1 MSPVII
7 LTGASRGLGLAV
19 LRILLSKHNARVATL
34 SRSLTPELQGAVDEY
49 GADRVLSVQGDVSKP
64 EDNARVVKEAVDK
77 WGQLDGLVLN
87 AGSIDPVAKIGNV
100 QLDALVPYVQTN
112 LLSTIYLL
120 QPALPHLRKSKGRVV
135 LVSSG
140 ASSTGYQA
148 WGLYSMAKAG
158 MNSLARTV
166 ASEERENGVAIFSI
180 RPGMVN
186 VASDPMALL
195 HTDLEQMQSF
205 LRAYGPAEM
214 SPTDM
219 AKFQG
224 AYEKGELLAPEQ
236 PGSVLA
242 AMAVKGPVE
251 LSGEYINWSD
261 ERLKAFQA

>member
-19 LRILLSKHNARVATL
+19 LRILLAKHNARVATL

-49 GADRVLSVQGDVSKP
+49 GADRVLPVQGDVSKP

-87 AGSIDPVAKIGNV
+87 AGSIDPVDKIGNV

-166 ASEERENGVAIFSI
+166 ASEEKENGVAIWSV

-186 VASDPMALL
+186 
-195 HTDLEQMQSF
+195 TDMQSF
-205 LRAYGPAEM
+205 LRTHGPAEM

-219 AKFQG
+219 AKFQS

-242 AMAVKGPVE
+242 GMAVNGPIE
-251 LSGEYINWSD
+251 LSGEYINWAD
-261 ERLKAFQA
+261 ERFKAFQA

>member
-7 LTGASRGLGLAV
+7 LTGASRGLGLSV
-19 LRILLSKHNARVATL
+19 LRILLDTHNARVATL
-34 SRSLTPELQGAVDEY
+34 SRSLTPELEATAQEY
-49 GADRVLSVQGDVSKP
+49 PGRVHAVQGDVGKP

-77 WGQLDGLVLN
+77 WGQLDGLVVN
-87 AGSIDPVAKIGNV
+87 AGSIDPVGKLGNV
-100 QLDALVPYVQTN
+100 SLDALAPYFQTN
-112 LLSTIYLL
+112 LLASIYLI

-158 MNSLARTV
+158 MNSLARTL
-166 ASEERENGVAIFSI
+166 ANEEKDNGVSCFAV
-180 RPGMVN
+180 RPGVVN
-186 VASDPMALL
+186 
-195 HTDLEQMQSF
+195 MQLF
-205 LRAYGPAEM
+205 LRTHGPGEM
-214 SPTDM
+214 SDTDM

-242 AMAVKGPVE
+242 GLAVKGPVE
-251 LSGEYINWSD
+251 LSGEYINWAD
-261 ERLKAFQA
+261 ERLKDFQL